1 MTKLEIIENKI
12 KELKIYKEYLLN
24 FKMYYK
30 LNETNKKKLL
40 KK

>member
-24 FKMYYK
+24 FKMYYN
-30 LNETNKKKLL
+30 LNENNKKKLL